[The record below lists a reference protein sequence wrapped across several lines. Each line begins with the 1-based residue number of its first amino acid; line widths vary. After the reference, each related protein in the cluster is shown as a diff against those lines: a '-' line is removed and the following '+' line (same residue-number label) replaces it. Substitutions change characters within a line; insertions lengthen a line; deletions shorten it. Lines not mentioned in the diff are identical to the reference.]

1 MVIYHLIPLSS
12 PMAPLS
18 PLLQKG
24 ESKWVACYMF
34 QLNKICSNQTFK
46 KIYICATD
54 KSRFLYFI

>member
-12 PMAPLS
+12 PAAPLS

-34 QLNKICSNQTFK
+34 QLYKICSNQTFK